1 MTSRVVFSV
10 WGPAF
15 GNDLREVVRQAR
27 QYGFS
32 GIQLDATSRM
42 IDLSDL
48 SSSAIRE
55 IRHLFSTHQLQLCS
69 VRLEYGPSGL
79 GPEADVDQCLD
90 KTDMILN
97 RASELGSAVV
107 CLDLGRLPPVQRT
120 VLPKPRITPDMA
132 GLILVPEISTPAPE
146 PEVPTRVD
154 PSLLSHWQSALG
166 QLGEMAD
173 RYGMVLGLSSSLSS
187 FASLAGLL
195 KEMDCPWF
203 GVDLDPS
210 LVLKDS
216 WSSDDVFDALGPQIR
231 HVRARDVVIGEDR
244 RTQPAVLGRGDVK
257 WREVLSALDESGY
270 SGALTIDPSQLSDP
284 GSSAVTG
291 LTQLRAILQ
300 S

>member
-1 MTSRVVFSV
+1 MTSRVVLSV

-15 GNDLREVVRQAR
+15 GNDLREVVRQVR
-27 QYGFS
+27 QHGFS
-32 GIQLDATSRM
+32 GIQLDATSCV

-48 SSSAIRE
+48 SSSARRE
-55 IRHLFSTHQLQLCS
+55 IRHLLSTHQLRLCS
-69 VRLEYGPSGL
+69 IRLEYGPSGL

-90 KTDMILN
+90 KTDTILN
-97 RASELGSAVV
+97 TASDLGAAVV

-120 VLPKPRITPDMA
+120 TAPKPRITPDMA
-132 GLILVPEISTPAPE
+132 GLIIVPEISTPAPE
-146 PEVPTRVD
+146 PSVPTRVD

-173 RYGMVLGLSSSLSS
+173 RYGMILGLSSSLSS
-187 FASLAGLL
+187 FASLTGLL
-195 KEMDCPWF
+195 KQMDCPWF

-216 WSSDDVFDALGPQIR
+216 WSSDEVFDALGHQIR

-244 RTQPAVLGRGDVK
+244 RTKPAILGRGDVP

-270 SGALTIDPSQLSDP
+270 AGALTIDPSELSDP
-284 GSSAVTG
+284 ASSAVAG
-291 LTQLRAILQ
+291 LKQLQAILQ
-300 S
+300 V